1 MNERVQERIGALE
14 TSVRDNVADL
24 QGKITE
30 AEATHNTTRDGL
42 LKSMEEL
49 EAKLQDQATQESNAE
64 ASTAS
69 SIDQFKTDL
78 NDLDSFKTDSEKSAA
93 ELVKKLTVS

>member
-1 MNERVQERIGALE
+1 VWQERIGALE
-14 TSVRDNVADL
+14 TSVQDNVADL
-24 QGKITE
+24 QGKITD

-42 LKSMEEL
+42 LTSMEEL
-49 EAKLQDQATQESNAE
+49 EAKLQAQATQESNAE
-64 ASTAS
+64 ASTSA

-78 NDLDSFKTDSEKSAA
+78 NDLDSFKADSEKGAA